1 MEASGQSLKLSG
13 REVEVTVSATVH
25 EPGVVFLRVTLFRQM
40 LALLPEKGFI
50 PIVAAANGITFG
62 DTRLTP
68 LAVDMLLYADPAT
81 APLLHPEER
90 GDMPEQLPDQTQ
102 LSLFGGPAEKSM
114 KEHPTTRTGYTNRNG
129 QRNEGCLGVP
139 GTDHNHKLYQMA
151 CAKCG
156 TRYNANGS
164 DIHLRRCPSCHG
176 GAPSSG
182 EQSG

>member
-1 MEASGQSLKLSG
+1 M
-13 REVEVTVSATVH
+13 
-25 EPGVVFLRVTLFRQM
+25 RVTLFRQM

-50 PIVAAANGITFG
+50 PILAAESGITFG
-62 DTRLTP
+62 DTRLAP

-90 GDMPEQLPDQTQ
+90 GDMPEQLPEQSQ
-102 LSLFGGPAEKSM
+102 LCLFEEPPETNM
-114 KEHPTTRTGYTNRNG
+114 KDHPTTRTGYTNKNG

-139 GTDHNHKLYQMA
+139 GTDHNQKLYQMVCVK
-151 CAKCG
+151 CA

-164 DIHLRRCPSCHG
+164 DIHLRRCPSCQG

-182 EQSG
+182 DQSG